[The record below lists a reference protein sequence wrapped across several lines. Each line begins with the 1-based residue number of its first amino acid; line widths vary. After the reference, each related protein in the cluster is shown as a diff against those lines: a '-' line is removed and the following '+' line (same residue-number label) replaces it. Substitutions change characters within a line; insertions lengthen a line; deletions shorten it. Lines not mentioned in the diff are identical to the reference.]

1 MGRQAQ
7 RVFGEQMMS
16 GITEEE
22 LQLYWKISEQIR
34 ENVIRI
40 AQGKEKER

>member
-1 MGRQAQ
+1 
-7 RVFGEQMMS
+7 MMS

-22 LQLYWKISEQIR
+22 LQLYWKISDQIR

-40 AQGKEKER
+40 AQGREKER

>member
-7 RVFGEQMMS
+7 YSFGEQMMG

-22 LQLYWKISEQIR
+22 LQLSWKISEQIR